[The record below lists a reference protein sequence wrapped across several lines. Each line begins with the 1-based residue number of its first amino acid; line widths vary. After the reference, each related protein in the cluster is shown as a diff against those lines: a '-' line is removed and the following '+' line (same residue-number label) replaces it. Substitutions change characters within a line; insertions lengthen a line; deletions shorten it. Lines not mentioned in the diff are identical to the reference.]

1 MGLIVIL
8 VWFGDFVKRHGG
20 SNNFRSGLFDS
31 RLASGNSRFELLRE
45 FSRNILISL
54 SFSQTNGGFRRGCG
68 EIPGATGKAGNSA
81 SINATRPEDA
91 PDPAVESRA
100 DGSEFGSA
108 QVSLRL
114 QPTQHDPV
122 ELFGAL
128 DIGEMPRVRDFL
140 VAAT

>member
-54 SFSQTNGGFRRGCG
+54 SFSQANGGFWRGSAKFPAQR
-68 EIPGATGKAGNSA
+68 EKPGILLRSMQRA
-81 SINATRPEDA
+81 SRTRPIL
-91 PDPAVESRA
+91 PLRA
-100 DGSEFGSA
+100 GRMGASSDQLRCRCVSSQPSMIRLNSSGRSTLGKCLVFGIS
-108 QVSLRL
+108 S
-114 QPTQHDPV
+114 
-122 ELFGAL
+122 
-128 DIGEMPRVRDFL
+128 
-140 VAAT
+140 

>member
-20 SNNFRSGLFDS
+20 SNNFRSGQFDS

-45 FSRNILISL
+45 FSRNKLISL
-54 SFSQTNGGFRRGCG
+54 SFFAGEWRFSERIRRNSRHNGKSREFC
-68 EIPGATGKAGNSA
+68 
-81 SINATRPEDA
+81 SIQCN
-91 PDPAVESRA
+91 
-100 DGSEFGSA
+100 GSA
-108 QVSLRL
+108 RVSLRL

>member
-45 FSRNILISL
+45 FSRNKLISL
-54 SFSQTNGGFRRGCG
+54 SFFAGEWRFSERIRRNSRRNGKSREFCSDQCNAPRG
-68 EIPGATGKAGNSA
+68 
-81 SINATRPEDA
+81 R
-91 PDPAVESRA
+91 PDPALESRA

-108 QVSLRL
+108 HVSLRL